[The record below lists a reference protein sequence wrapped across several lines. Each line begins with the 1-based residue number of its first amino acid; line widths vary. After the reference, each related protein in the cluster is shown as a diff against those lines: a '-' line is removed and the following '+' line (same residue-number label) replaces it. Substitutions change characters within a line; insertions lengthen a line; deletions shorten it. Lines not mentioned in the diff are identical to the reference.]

1 MTQYITLNI
10 ELPNSLL
17 NRLKSA
23 IKNGAKV
30 TLNLTSNV
38 SGNSYDKTNFPHE
51 LLLANTHIFRLSK
64 AFVNNWSANIKLSK
78 TQLSKIVH
86 SLNNERI
93 PCIPPV
99 INDNKFLTDFSK
111 KADLFNSLFTKTKL
125 MKNGTSVFDNNIV
138 LLSST
143 NPTNDKYLSNN
154 EFTKGNIERI
164 T

>member
-17 NRLKSA
+17 NKLKSA

-30 TLNLTSNV
+30 ILNLTSNV
-38 SGNSYDKTNFPHE
+38 IGNSYDETDFPHE
-51 LLLANTHIFRLSK
+51 LLSANTHIFRRSK
-64 AFVNNWSANIKLSK
+64 AFLINCSVNIKLSK
-78 TQLSKIVH
+78 TQLSKIVQ
-86 SLNNERI
+86 SLNDKRI
-93 PCIPPV
+93 PCIPP
-99 INDNKFLTDFSK
+99 IIHDNKFLTDFSK

>member
-1 MTQYITLNI
+1 M
-10 ELPNSLL
+10 
-17 NRLKSA
+17 
-23 IKNGAKV
+23 
-30 TLNLTSNV
+30 
-38 SGNSYDKTNFPHE
+38 
-51 LLLANTHIFRLSK
+51 
-64 AFVNNWSANIKLSK
+64 
-78 TQLSKIVH
+78 SKIVH

-99 INDNKFLTDFSK
+99 IHDNKFLTDFSK

-125 MKNGTSVFDNNIV
+125 MKNSTSVFDNNIV

-143 NPTNDKYLSNN
+143 NPTNDQYLSNN

>member
-1 MTQYITLNI
+1 M
-10 ELPNSLL
+10 
-17 NRLKSA
+17 
-23 IKNGAKV
+23 
-30 TLNLTSNV
+30 
-38 SGNSYDKTNFPHE
+38 
-51 LLLANTHIFRLSK
+51 
-64 AFVNNWSANIKLSK
+64 
-78 TQLSKIVH
+78 SKIVH